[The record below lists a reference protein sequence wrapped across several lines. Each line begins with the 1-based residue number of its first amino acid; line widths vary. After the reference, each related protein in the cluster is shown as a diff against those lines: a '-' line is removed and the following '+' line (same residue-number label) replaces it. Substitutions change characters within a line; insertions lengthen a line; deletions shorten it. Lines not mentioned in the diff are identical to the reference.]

1 MDQKMQKIIDEMREV
16 KLSPSEKASLKAS
29 LFKEIDS
36 KNTLFVPVTVSS
48 PYFAWFHFSKKHF
61 EFVLASVLILVLFGS
76 GVAFAANQSVP
87 GDILYG
93 VKTKVNEK
101 VARLFHKTSL
111 ASEALFETHLM
122 DVRLDEAEKLS
133 DSKKLE
139 GSIKEEV
146 RKDVSEQTDRAFEAE
161 SALDKEKKNKD
172 ENKGSLLIG
181 TATPKNFG
189 NNMNGN
195 GEENNEKLKSS
206 TSTKDNG
213 VPENAEE
220 NRSNTIQKV
229 VEKHQKILE
238 ELKLNPGES
247 HGEKNGK
254 E

>member
-1 MDQKMQKIIDEMREV
+1 MQKIIERMREV

-36 KNTLFVPVTVSS
+36 KSALFVPAPVSS

-61 EFVLASVLILVLFGS
+61 EFVLASVLILVLFGG
-76 GVAFAANQSVP
+76 GVAFAANQSIP
-87 GDILYG
+87 GDILYP

-101 VARLFHKTSL
+101 VARFFHKTSL
-111 ASEALFETHLM
+111 TSEALFETNLM
-122 DVRLDEAEKLS
+122 EERLNEAEKLS

-146 RKDVSEQTDRAFEAE
+146 RKDVSEQTDRAFKAE

-172 ENKGSLLIG
+172 DNKVSLIIP

-189 NNMNGN
+189 NSN

-206 TSTKDNG
+206 PSPRNNG
-213 VPENAEE
+213 AQENAEE
-220 NRSNTIQKV
+220 NRNNTIQKV

-238 ELKLNPGES
+238 ELRLNPGES
-247 HGEKNGK
+247 HGEKNEK